1 MKSENFCAKNLI
13 KIFILFFAAVIIF
26 SVVFTGCA
34 PASVKSGKYGVVY
47 AEGNGANK
55 QIALNIAQSLEKDYG
70 VAAECYSD
78 KASEKKYEIVVGA
91 TNRKGGKSA
100 NAQEYCI
107 SRSGNKIFL
116 KSGSASGILAA
127 AKRFLSDV
135 ADENT
140 SYSNPKTNG
149 YSDLSLK
156 VMSFNIRTTGEDRWN
171 RLKNVIERNAPDILG
186 TQEVSSNWQE
196 KLKTDLDGYSCV
208 GESRGSA
215 GDEAGYILF
224 KTDKFELVE
233 NGTRWYTSTP
243 DKPSKLEDSTYT
255 RIYTYARLK
264 RISDGTEFVFINTH
278 LDLNQGARM
287 ASVKMLI
294 DFIEEKFDLP
304 CYITGDFNTGDNQTY
319 INGVWGYLEADEYD
333 ADDLLE
339 ENGFNNS
346 RLVATTSDEHHTYP
360 STLYPSDEKADKRI
374 IDYCFVK
381 GNILVDKYSVD
392 AELPDVFTEVS
403 GLGNDA
409 SDHYPIVC
417 ETVLYDGF

>member
-1 MKSENFCAKNLI
+1 MTIKCKENVFKIIIFGCILIFCACVL
-13 KIFILFFAAVIIF
+13 L
-26 SVVFTGCA
+26 TGCA
-34 PASVKSGKYGVVY
+34 PESVKSGKYGIVY

-55 QIALNIAQSLEKDYG
+55 KIALDIAQSLEKDYG
-70 VAAECYSD
+70 VEAECYSD
-78 KASEKKYEIVVGA
+78 KVSEKKYEIVVGA

-100 NAQEYCI
+100 DVKKYCI

-116 KSGSASGILAA
+116 KSDSISGVVAA
-127 AKRFLSDV
+127 AKRFLTDI

-140 SYSNPKTNG
+140 RYSEPKSNG

-156 VMSFNIRTTGEDRWN
+156 VMSYNIRTTGEERWD
-171 RLKNVIERNAPDILG
+171 RLKSVITRNSPDILG
-186 TQEVSSNWQE
+186 TQEVSTHWQNI
-196 KLKTDLDGYSCV
+196 LKTELTDYTCV
-208 GESRGSA
+208 GEGRGDS
-215 GDEAGYILF
+215 GNEAGYIFF
-224 KTDKFELVE
+224 KTDKFELIE
-233 NGTRWYTSTP
+233 DGTRWYTSTP

-264 RISDGTEFVFINTH
+264 RISDDSEFVFINTH

-287 ASVKMLI
+287 ESVKMLI
-294 DFIEEKFDLP
+294 DFVAEEFDLP

-319 INGVWGYLEADEYD
+319 KNGEWGYLEADEYD

-339 ENGFNNS
+339 DNGFYNS
-346 RLVATTSDEHHTYP
+346 RLFAAVSDEHHTYP

-381 GNILVDKYSVD
+381 GNVLVGKYSVD
-392 AELPDVFTEVS
+392 AELPDLFTEVS

-417 ETVLYDGF
+417 ETVLYSDF